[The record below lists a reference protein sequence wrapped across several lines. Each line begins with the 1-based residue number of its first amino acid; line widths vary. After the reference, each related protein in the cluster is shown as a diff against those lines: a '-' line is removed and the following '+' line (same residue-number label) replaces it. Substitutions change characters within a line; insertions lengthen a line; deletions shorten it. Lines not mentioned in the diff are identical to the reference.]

1 MRHQKAG
8 RKLSRTASHR
18 KALLR
23 NMLASMFAHEK
34 IETTT
39 PKAKELRP
47 LAEKMITLGKRGD
60 LHARRQVLRL
70 IPDRKVVHKL
80 FEEIAPRYENR
91 HGGYTRIV
99 RTGYRAGDN
108 APLSIIELV
117 REDVK
122 AKKKKAKKKKVTSKA
137 KPEQNKKQ
145 AEAVPETEAKAE
157 SSTEATEPAAATDE
171 ESSKNAEGQ
180 DVAEATR
187 DEPEAENK
195 SGALP
200 EEGAEDEATEK
211 KTEAEGESK

>member
-1 MRHQKAG
+1 M
-8 RKLSRTASHR
+8 
-18 KALLR
+18 LR
-23 NMLASMFAHEK
+23 NMLVSMFAHEK

-60 LHARRQVLRL
+60 LHARRRVLRF

-80 FEEIAPRYENR
+80 FEEIAPRFENR

-99 RTGYRAGDN
+99 RAGYRAGDN

-122 AKKKKAKKKKVTSKA
+122 SKKKKAKKKKVTQKA
-137 KPEQNKKQ
+137 KTEQKKEQ
-145 AEAVPETEAKAE
+145 AEVTPEAE
-157 SSTEATEPAAATDE
+157 TKGEPLVAAATE
-171 ESSKNAEGQ
+171 EEVSEKAEDQEAPEAEAEG
-180 DVAEATR
+180 
-187 DEPEAENK
+187 PEAENE

-200 EEGAEDEATEK
+200 EEETGEESPEEKAESEE
-211 KTEAEGESK
+211 ESKEHS

>member
-18 KALLR
+18 KAMFR

-34 IETTT
+34 LETTT

-60 LHARRQVLRL
+60 MQARRQVLSL

-80 FEEIAPRYENR
+80 FEEIAPRYQNR

-99 RTGYRAGDN
+99 RTGFRAGDK

-117 REDVK
+117 QED
-122 AKKKKAKKKKVTSKA
+122 APGKKKKTKKKKITEKGAPAVK
-137 KPEQNKKQ
+137 KEQ
-145 AEAVPETEAKAE
+145 AMAVPKAE
-157 SSTEATEPAAATDE
+157 DTVEAEVKGKTAADAAPEAT
-171 ESSKNAEGQ
+171 AEQ
-180 DVAEATR
+180 R
-187 DEPEAENK
+187 QKPR
-195 SGALP
+195 
-200 EEGAEDEATEK
+200 
-211 KTEAEGESK
+211 